1 MTTRKLQLN
10 NKSNDY
16 SSSYFNNNK
25 RNEVMKTYNV
35 QLTQTFED
43 TTQVEANSKEEAEK
57 KVRDEWECSV
67 GADVVIHSI
76 TESKNQ

>member
-57 KVRDEWECSV
+57 K
-67 GADVVIHSI
+67 
-76 TESKNQ
+76 SKRWMGM